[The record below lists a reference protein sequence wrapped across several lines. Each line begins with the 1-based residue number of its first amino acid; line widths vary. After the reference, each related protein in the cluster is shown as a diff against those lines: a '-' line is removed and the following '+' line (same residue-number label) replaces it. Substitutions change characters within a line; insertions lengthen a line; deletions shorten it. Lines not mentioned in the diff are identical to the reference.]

1 MRLLLDTNVL
11 VAAFLTRGV
20 CAELFEHAAKLHEL
34 VSSELLLAE
43 FEDVMARKLR
53 FSKPDIATAIRLLRS
68 RLTLVE
74 PVTIEKSAC
83 RDRDDLIV
91 LGTAVGGHCV
101 AIITGDADLQSLKS
115 YKTIPILAPADY
127 WKWEAES
134 TK

>member
-20 CAELFEHAAKLHEL
+20 CAELFEHTAKLHEL
-34 VSSELLLAE
+34 ISSESLLAE

-53 FSKPDIATAIRLLRS
+53 FSKSDIASAARLLRS

-74 PVTIEKSAC
+74 PITIEKSAC
-83 RDRDDLIV
+83 RDRDDLVV
-91 LGTAVGGHCV
+91 LGTAIAGHCDAV
-101 AIITGDADLQSLKS
+101 VSGDADLLTIKS
-115 YKTIPILAPADY
+115 YKSIPILAPADY
-127 WKWEAES
+127 WKWESES

>member
-34 VSSELLLAE
+34 ISSEPLLVE

-53 FSKPDIATAIRLLRS
+53 FSKSDIAAATGLLRS

-74 PVTIEKSAC
+74 PITIERSAC
-83 RDRDDLIV
+83 RDRDDLVV
-91 LGTAVGGHCV
+91 LGTAVAGHCD
-101 AIITGDADLQSLKS
+101 ALITGDADLQTIRSHKS
-115 YKTIPILAPADY
+115 IPILAPADY